1 MYLTKQNQSGPSE
14 AFAGSASGGVS
25 NSGEIAKPGPEG
37 HPREVFQAPGSLP
50 SSWMV
55 GEDGGSAPTRPSTSG
70 YPTTE
75 GLSTR
80 WSCMEVA
87 HLAGVGDY
95 GSDAWRLFCKKS
107 FYAGHQIVVA
117 DEWRTLEPKDKD
129 LRRYVE
135 QKRREEQ
142 VRLLTDDVISRMAAV
157 QLSSASASC
166 SKPAPQPGL
175 LFSIRRGG
183 YLWPLPTTRV
193 QHGQVEWL
201 QPLPKRKTTSTRHI
215 PYLES
220 SSTF

>member
-1 MYLTKQNQSGPSE
+1 VTCILLNKTRAVQ
-14 AFAGSASGGVS
+14 
-25 NSGEIAKPGPEG
+25 AKHLPGALLE
-37 HPREVFQAPGSLP
+37 E
-50 SSWMV
+50 
-55 GEDGGSAPTRPSTSG
+55 
-70 YPTTE
+70 YPTPERLRSADLKDTQE
-75 GLSTR
+75 RYFKHLGLYR
-80 WSCMEVA
+80 RAGWLVKMADQLLRDPPRPGILRRKDYRHAGYACEVA

-175 LFSIRRGG
+175 LIGSGDSALRVPQRLLDQVRGIS
-183 YLWPLPTTRV
+183 LASSDNARTTR
-193 QHGQVEWL
+193 
-201 QPLPKRKTTSTRHI
+201 
-215 PYLES
+215 S
-220 SSTF
+220 SRVVATAS